1 MVLYCIWQTKAL
13 IKSTENT
20 KNSSFGPPERVRAV
34 SNGSLASGSDKQ
46 RKRKRKEATVTY
58 LNVHAG
64 VSVGVMA
71 GMDVGAQDRFE
82 VSAQR
87 LLLLLCSS
95 ATVTLS
101 YANCM
106 FVCIYSTC
114 CWASP

>member
-13 IKSTENT
+13 IKSIENT

-82 VSAQR
+82 VSAEN
-87 LLLLLCSS
+87 
-95 ATVTLS
+95 
-101 YANCM
+101 Y
-106 FVCIYSTC
+106 C
-114 CWASP
+114 CCVGLPP